1 MALIVEWKR
10 MANKKPT
17 AAELKSLF
25 TEMILN
31 GYYHL
36 QCIDK
41 EILALDVKNL
51 DSATEDQKNKLH
63 ALTMT
68 FVLIN
73 DLLHPAHKISKKL
86 LKKEYEPLIDS
97 YMRRQETALEQKI
110 VDKCVCSSCQDK
122 NETQADKKT
131 EGQS

>member
-1 MALIVEWKR
+1 MAK
-10 MANKKPT
+10 NKPT
-17 AAELKSLF
+17 SAELKSLF

-41 EILALDVKNL
+41 EILSLDVKNL
-51 DSATEDQKNKLH
+51 ESATEDQKNKLH

-73 DLLHPAHKISKKL
+73 DLLHPAHKISKSL

-97 YMRRQETALEQKI
+97 YMRRQQTALDQKL
-110 VDKCVCSSCQDK
+110 VEKCTCLACGKEDEVKESQETK
-122 NETQADKKT
+122 N
-131 EGQS
+131 

>member
-1 MALIVEWKR
+1 MMAKS
-10 MANKKPT
+10 KPS

-25 TEMILN
+25 TDMILN

-51 DSATEDQKNKLH
+51 ADATEDQKNKLH

-73 DLLHPAHKISKKL
+73 DLLHPAHKVSKKL
-86 LKKEYEPLIDS
+86 LKKEYGPLIDS
-97 YMRRQETALEQKI
+97 YMRRQETALEQKL
-110 VDKCVCSSCQDK
+110 VEKCVCRSCQEN
-122 NETQADKKT
+122 NEAQEDKKA
-131 EGQS
+131 ED

>member
-1 MALIVEWKR
+1 MAK
-10 MANKKPT
+10 NKPSS
-17 AAELKSLF
+17 AELKSLF

-41 EILALDVKNL
+41 EILALDVKKIE
-51 DSATEDQKNKLH
+51 DATQDQKNKLH

-73 DLLHPAHKISKKL
+73 DLLHPAHKISKSL
-86 LKKEYEPLIDS
+86 LKKEYEALIDS
-97 YMRRQETALEQKI
+97 YIRRQQTALEQKL
-110 VDKCVCSSCQDK
+110 VEKCSCIACGKD
-122 NETQADKKT
+122 NEIKENQEA
-131 EGQS
+131 ENPS

>member
-1 MALIVEWKR
+1 MAKT
-10 MANKKPT
+10 KQPT

-41 EILALDVKNL
+41 EILAIDVKDL
-51 DSATEDQKNKLH
+51 SQATEEQKNKLH

-73 DLLHPAHKISKKL
+73 DLLHPAHKVSKKL
-86 LKKEYEPLIDS
+86 LKKDYEPLIDS
-97 YMRRQETALEQKI
+97 YMRRQQDALNNKLVE
-110 VDKCVCSSCQDK
+110 KCVCKSCQENNEAQTSEETK
-122 NETQADKKT
+122 N
-131 EGQS
+131 

>member
-1 MALIVEWKR
+1 MAK
-10 MANKKPT
+10 NKPT

-51 DSATEDQKNKLH
+51 SDATEDQKNKLH

-73 DLLHPAHKISKKL
+73 DLLHPAHKVSKKL
-86 LKKEYEPLIDS
+86 LKKEYGSLIDS
-97 YMRRQETALEQKI
+97 YMRRQETALAQKL
-110 VDKCVCSSCQDK
+110 VEKCVCKSCQEN
-122 NETQADKKT
+122 NEAEENQETKD
-131 EGQS
+131 

>member
-1 MALIVEWKR
+1 

-17 AAELKSLF
+17 ATELRNLF

-41 EILALDVKNL
+41 EILALNVKKVE
-51 DSATEDQKNKLH
+51 DATEDQKNKLH

-97 YMRRQETALEQKI
+97 YIRRQQNALEQKL
-110 VDKCVCSSCQDK
+110 VEPCKCIACGLEDDAQK
-122 NETQADKKT
+122 NQETKN
-131 EGQS
+131 

>member
-1 MALIVEWKR
+1 MVLIVEWEIVAK
-10 MANKKPT
+10 NKPSS
-17 AAELKSLF
+17 AELKSLF

-41 EILALDVKNL
+41 EILALDIKKL
-51 DSATEDQKNKLH
+51 EDATEDQKNKLH

-73 DLLHPAHKISKKL
+73 DLLHPAHKISKSL
-86 LKKEYEPLIDS
+86 LKKDYVPLIDS
-97 YMRRQETALEQKI
+97 YMKRHQISIEQNL
-110 VDKCVCSSCQDK
+110 VEPCKCMACGAGDEVK
-122 NETQADKKT
+122 ENKEATH
-131 EGQS
+131 

>member
-1 MALIVEWKR
+1 MSK
-10 MANKKPT
+10 NKKPT
-17 AAELKSLF
+17 ATEIKALF

-41 EILALDVKNL
+41 EVLALDVKNL
-51 DSATEDQKNKLH
+51 ESATEDQKNKLH

-73 DLLHPAHKISKKL
+73 DLLHPAHKISRSL
-86 LKKEYEPLIDS
+86 LPKEYEKLIDS
-97 YMRRQETALEQKI
+97 YMRRQKDALDNKMVE
-110 VDKCVCSSCQDK
+110 KCVCKSCLEN
-122 NETQADKKT
+122 NETQTREATKN
-131 EGQS
+131 

>member
-1 MALIVEWKR
+1 
-10 MANKKPT
+10 MANRKPT

-25 TEMILN
+25 TDMILN

-41 EILALDVKNL
+41 EILALDVKDL
-51 DSATEDQKNKLH
+51 SQATEDQKNKLH

-73 DLLHPAHKISKKL
+73 DLLHPAHKVSKKL
-86 LKKEYEPLIDS
+86 LKKEYGPLIDS
-97 YMRRQETALEQKI
+97 YMRRQETALQQKL
-110 VDKCVCSSCQDK
+110 VEKCVCRSCQEN
-122 NETQADKKT
+122 NEAEENKKA
-131 EGQS
+131 QD